1 MLENYEAKKEKRLSI
16 FYNELGNMSKKK
28 VYNKHLEKG
37 KLYSVNKH
45 PGLIIYKND
54 KKNTYIAVV
63 TVTSPGRHKTRL
75 SIPTE
80 PNLKRSFVN
89 NRPVLGKRKHFG
101 SHELVGMKIDSAD
114 RKTIEIIKRRKPV
127 KIKKIRLSLFSSA

>member
-1 MLENYEAKKEKRLSI
+1 M
-16 FYNELGNMSKKK
+16 
-28 VYNKHLEKG
+28 
-37 KLYSVNKH
+37 NKH

-63 TVTSPGRHKTRL
+63 TGTSPGRHKTRL

-80 PNLKRSFVN
+80 PNLKQSFVN

-114 RKTIEIIKRRKPV
+114 GKTIEIIKRRKPV
-127 KIKKIRLSLFSSA
+127 KIK

>member
-37 KLYSVNKH
+37 KFYSVNKH
-45 PGLIIYKND
+45 PGLIVCKND

-63 TVTSPGRHKTRL
+63 TGTSLGRHKTRL

-80 PNLKRSFVN
+80 PNLKQSFVN
-89 NRPVLGKRKHFG
+89 NRPVLGKKHFG

-127 KIKKIRLSLFSSA
+127 KIK